1 MLCAEGAKLKCRYMK
16 VDPAHAASEGVIKIV
31 SAALREAPLVGL
43 IHPIWAGPD
52 PCAFASL
59 EAYLERVRQS
69 DPGFLF
75 TLWSVPDLDR
85 QGLLLLRGHSNDLRS
100 IHDWLHA
107 EQGREFLA
115 VGIVDAAAVAVLG
128 GIDEFGELT
137 DLARQADP
145 GREFAILPL
154 SDLWEDGCYT
164 PRLFLVNAECAN
176 ARSEVPESKHE
187 AAQMKGID
195 GSR

>member
-1 MLCAEGAKLKCRYMK
+1 MK

-52 PCAFASL
+52 PCAFANL

-85 QGLLLLRGHSNDLRS
+85 RGLLLLRGHSNDLRS

-115 VGIVDAAAVAVLG
+115 VGIVGTAAMAVFGDADG
-128 GIDEFGELT
+128 FGELT
-137 DLARQADP
+137 NLARQADP
-145 GREFAILPL
+145 CREFAILPL
-154 SDLWEDGCYT
+154 SDLWENGCYT

-176 ARSEVPESKHE
+176 ARGEVPEGNHE
-187 AAQMKGID
+187 AAQMK
-195 GSR
+195 SNRW